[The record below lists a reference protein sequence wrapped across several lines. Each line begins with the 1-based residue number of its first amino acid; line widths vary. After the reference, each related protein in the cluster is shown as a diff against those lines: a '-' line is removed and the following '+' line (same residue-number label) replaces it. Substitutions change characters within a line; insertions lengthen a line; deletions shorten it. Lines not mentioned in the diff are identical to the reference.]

1 MKKYLLMIAFLM
13 TVALTL
19 SSCTEEEVKPADK
32 DTGGMTGSAK
42 GF

>member
-32 DTGGMTGSAK
+32 NSDYATGSAK
-42 GF
+42 MF